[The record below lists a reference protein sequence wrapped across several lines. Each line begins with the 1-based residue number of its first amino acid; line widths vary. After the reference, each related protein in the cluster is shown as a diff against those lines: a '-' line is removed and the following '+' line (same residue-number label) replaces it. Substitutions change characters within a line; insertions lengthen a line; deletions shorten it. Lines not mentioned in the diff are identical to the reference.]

1 LRSVTTLEA
10 VLAELEKRDI
20 KLWVEGERLRYT
32 APQGALTPLLRTQL
46 QTHKVALMALL
57 RKGQT
62 ADDATPAVR
71 TFPPSFTQRRFW
83 TLQQLNPTDPFYNV
97 PFGFRLCGPLDAAIL
112 RQSFNAIVRR
122 HEVLRTTLH
131 ELNGELMQVVA
142 ATGEMPL
149 SITDLQDCPPA
160 APADTV
166 NRVLQTEMQRPFD
179 LAREPGLRVRLLQVD
194 SQEYFL
200 LLCFHN
206 TLYDQNSLMVLLQ
219 ELSLHYT
226 ALSTG
231 ASTLLPPPTQYVE
244 YVRWQES
251 LLAAGMEERLHY
263 WREWL
268 THGEPPALTWT
279 PHRPPPATPTFHTH
293 VPWQRYAP
301 ELTQQLKAL
310 SQRHG
315 VTLYMT
321 LLTAYAMI
329 LQRYTGCADLTI
341 GTTYSNR
348 PHWQFASLIGAT
360 IDVPAL
366 RIDMTDNPDLATL
379 LARVRAVV
387 TAALTYQDV
396 PWERIAPSL
405 QLASTPLFRVVF
417 TFFAETP
424 HGQLQL
430 PGITVTFLEEL
441 INELSRPAL
450 YLVLWENQTVAGDAL
465 TGYWMHKQDVF
476 SAETAEQMNEE
487 FRVLLTALVNHP
499 TQTVRELLATY

>member
-1 LRSVTTLEA
+1 
-10 VLAELEKRDI
+10 
-20 KLWVEGERLRYT
+20 
-32 APQGALTPLLRTQL
+32 
-46 QTHKVALMALL
+46 
-57 RKGQT
+57 
-62 ADDATPAVR
+62 
-71 TFPPSFTQRRFW
+71 
-83 TLQQLNPTDPFYNV
+83 
-97 PFGFRLCGPLDAAIL
+97 
-112 RQSFNAIVRR
+112 
-122 HEVLRTTLH
+122 
-131 ELNGELMQVVA
+131 
-142 ATGEMPL
+142 
-149 SITDLQDCPPA
+149 
-160 APADTV
+160 
-166 NRVLQTEMQRPFD
+166 
-179 LAREPGLRVRLLQVD
+179 
-194 SQEYFL
+194 
-200 LLCFHN
+200 
-206 TLYDQNSLMVLLQ
+206 
-219 ELSLHYT
+219 
-226 ALSTG
+226 
-231 ASTLLPPPTQYVE
+231 
-244 YVRWQES
+244 
-251 LLAAGMEERLHY
+251 MEERLHY

-321 LLTAYAMI
+321 LITAYAMI

-487 FRVLLTALVNHP
+487 FRALLTALVNHP

>member
-1 LRSVTTLEA
+1 M
-10 VLAELEKRDI
+10 LAALEKRDI

-46 QTHKVALMALL
+46 QAHKVALMTLL
-57 RKGQT
+57 RKGQS
-62 ADDATPAVR
+62 ADDATSAVR
-71 TFPPSFTQRRFW
+71 MFPPSFTQRRFW
-83 TLQQLNPTDPFYNV
+83 TLQQLNPTDAFYNV
-97 PFGFRLCGPLDAAIL
+97 PFGFRLCGPLDVTIL

-122 HEVLRTTLH
+122 HEVLRTTLQ
-131 ELNGELMQVVA
+131 ELNGKLMQVVA
-142 ATGEMPL
+142 PTGEINL
-149 SITDLQDCPPA
+149 RITDLHDCPPA
-160 APADTV
+160 AQADTI
-166 NRVLQTEMQRPFD
+166 NRLLQAEMQRPFD
-179 LAREPGLRVRLLQVD
+179 LASEAGLRALLLQVD
-194 SQEYFL
+194 SQESFL

-206 TLYDQNSLMVLLQ
+206 TLYDQNSLMVLLK

-231 ASTLLPPPTQYVE
+231 ASTSLPPPTQYVE

-251 LLAAGMEERLHY
+251 LLETSMEERLHY
-263 WREWL
+263 WREWFAR
-268 THGEPPALTWT
+268 GEPPALAWT
-279 PHRPPPATPTFHTH
+279 PHRPPPETPTFHTH
-293 VPWQRYAP
+293 VPWQRYSP

-310 SQRHG
+310 GQRHG
-315 VTLYMT
+315 ATLYMM

-329 LQRYTGCADLTI
+329 LRRYTGCADLTI

-379 LARVRAVV
+379 LARVRAVI
-387 TAALTYQDV
+387 TTALTYQDV

-430 PGITVTFLEEL
+430 PGITVTFLEAL

-465 TGYWMHKQDVF
+465 TGYWLHKQDVF
-476 SAETAEQMNEE
+476 AAETAEQMNED
-487 FRVLLTALVNHP
+487 FRALLTALVNHP
-499 TQTVRELLATY
+499 TQTVGELLAIF

>member
-1 LRSVTTLEA
+1 
-10 VLAELEKRDI
+10 
-20 KLWVEGERLRYT
+20 
-32 APQGALTPLLRTQL
+32 
-46 QTHKVALMALL
+46 
-57 RKGQT
+57 
-62 ADDATPAVR
+62 
-71 TFPPSFTQRRFW
+71 
-83 TLQQLNPTDPFYNV
+83 
-97 PFGFRLCGPLDAAIL
+97 
-112 RQSFNAIVRR
+112 
-122 HEVLRTTLH
+122 
-131 ELNGELMQVVA
+131 
-142 ATGEMPL
+142 
-149 SITDLQDCPPA
+149 
-160 APADTV
+160 
-166 NRVLQTEMQRPFD
+166 
-179 LAREPGLRVRLLQVD
+179 
-194 SQEYFL
+194 
-200 LLCFHN
+200 
-206 TLYDQNSLMVLLQ
+206 
-219 ELSLHYT
+219 
-226 ALSTG
+226 
-231 ASTLLPPPTQYVE
+231 
-244 YVRWQES
+244 
-251 LLAAGMEERLHY
+251 
-263 WREWL
+263 
-268 THGEPPALTWT
+268 
-279 PHRPPPATPTFHTH
+279 
-293 VPWQRYAP
+293 
-301 ELTQQLKAL
+301 
-310 SQRHG
+310 
-315 VTLYMT
+315 MT

-379 LARVRAVV
+379 LARVRAMV

-487 FRVLLTALVNHP
+487 FRALLTALVNHP